1 MYTVRCFKSWCE
13 DPLYQV
19 PMVETNTMTV
29 CVSDF
34 GLVANP
40 EGAGENIMY
49 AKVLRFY
56 TRRHILYLRQHNT
69 SIIKLHIRTSK
80 YYICMNKCHVLSSQL

>member
-1 MYTVRCFKSWCE
+1 MFNGKRWCE

-29 CVSDF
+29 YVSDF
-34 GLVANP
+34 VLVANP

-56 TRRHILYLRQHNT
+56 MTAYSILETTQHINYKT
-69 SIIKLHIRTSK
+69 A
-80 YYICMNKCHVLSSQL
+80 